1 MSDGILVISP
11 HPDDLEIGM
20 GGTVAKMQSSGHQVI
35 SLVLTDGRRSPR
47 ISPCSDD
54 EMAAIRSKEL
64 EEAAELLNLHLLVQL
79 RLHNLFD
86 QNRTAASDAIR
97 ATLERYS
104 PVEVYCPH
112 PVLDLHPTHRLGAEI
127 LLDTLK
133 HYGFQGYVWAY
144 EVWGLF
150 HAWDRFED
158 ISETISVKLKA
169 INCHQSQ
176 VSNKP
181 YDLGIAGL
189 NKWRAV
195 FADPH
200 RVTKAKY
207 AEVFKLL

>member
-1 MSDGILVISP
+1 MASDRILVISP

-20 GGTVAKMQSSGHQVI
+20 GGTVAKMQLSGRQVI

-47 ISPCSDD
+47 TSLCSDD

-79 RLHNLFD
+79 RLHNLG
-86 QNRTAASDAIR
+86 QNRAAASNAIR
-97 ATLERYS
+97 SILERYS

-112 PVLDLHPTHRLGAEI
+112 PVIDLHPTHRLGAEI

-133 HYGFQGYVWAY
+133 DYGFQGYVWAY

-150 HAWDRFED
+150 HTWDRFED
-158 ISETISVKLKA
+158 ISETISKKLKA
-169 INCHQSQ
+169 IKCHQSQ
-176 VSNKP
+176 VTNKP
-181 YDLGIAGL
+181 YHLGIAGL
-189 NKWRAV
+189 NKWRTV

-200 RVTKAKY
+200 SSTKAKY